1 VPFLLPNVPARLRA
15 AKPELQADRTSD
27 LASCLRRRRKELG
40 LFQPEAG
47 KLIGVCK
54 SSIWSWENN
63 RAEPEDWLHPSIIRF
78 LGREP
83 WPQPK
88 TLAERLRAARRRRG
102 MSIQAAARLMR
113 VAHGALANWE
123 NGDAMPSHRNR
134 ARVDNFLTYDPF
146 KASRLIS
153 NPNVSF
159 VLPPPVDG
167 TQ

>member
-1 VPFLLPNVPARLRA
+1 LLPNVPARLKA
-15 AKPELQADRTSD
+15 AKPEVQAESGSD

-54 SSIWSWENN
+54 ASIWSWENN
-63 RAEPEDWLHPSIIRF
+63 RAEPEDWLYPSIIRF

-83 WPQPK
+83 WPQAK

-102 MSIQAAARLMR
+102 MSIKAAARLMG

-123 NGDAMPSHRNR
+123 NGDAMPGRRNR
-134 ARVDNFLTYDPF
+134 ARVDKFLAGDTE
-146 KASRLIS
+146 A
-153 NPNVSF
+153 
-159 VLPPPVDG
+159 
-167 TQ
+167 